1 MGWLVGWLLARKV
14 TFLRKKLKRGNSSC
28 YKYTPI
34 SKQYQQRRLPFR
46 IRSFLATCFIT
57 ALIRRTL
64 EKPGPVAE
72 PVQAPAKKKNTTV
85 YRYFSVSGIF
95 LNMHPFEIVL
105 HFSILALAS
114 TYTAATP
121 DTRGLPEVG
130 LNKRIRELVGKRA
143 GPEDD
148 YRNFDKRIREL
159 IGKRTLGEDNFPE
172 KRIRELIGKRAMTD
186 SFDPFNKRI
195 RELVGKRDFV
205 YGEDLFNKDKRIRE
219 LVGKRNEV
227 QEQNDM
233 VDKRIRELLGK
244 RGLSADENSDV
255 FVMGVQDL
263 LGKKPED
270 KRIRELVGKR
280 TRNGAINKRVRELV
294 G

>member
-1 MGWLVGWLLARKV
+1 MERC
-14 TFLRKKLKRGNSSC
+14 TH
-28 YKYTPI
+28 
-34 SKQYQQRRLPFR
+34 
-46 IRSFLATCFIT
+46 
-57 ALIRRTL
+57 
-64 EKPGPVAE
+64 EKID
-72 PVQAPAKKKNTTV
+72 VQAPSRNNTNTYEEDKLEFSHLEATKQTETALFSHLLHYSADSANFRETGTCCRARASTGEKKNTTV